1 MKAIPYMHPTIY
13 NLYLLAL
20 HGKSLEKRYRFIS
33 GEIGGGQ
40 RVFEPGC
47 GTGILADYLYKSCDY
62 VGWDMNPT
70 FVTYLKRKGYNVE
83 MHDIL
88 DFENYPENDV
98 CVIVDVLHHI
108 VPKEQIL
115 IKNALKT
122 TKKLIVVE
130 PYEAFS
136 FPLPYRIR
144 KYYDSFLGDND
155 GINPYDNRVNWAYS
169 PEELKKYFTSLG
181 AHKIAE
187 IGKDIMAVFHPDK
200 CE

>member
-1 MKAIPYMHPTIY
+1 MKAIPYMHPMIY

-33 GEIGGGQ
+33 GEIGGDQ
-40 RVFEPGC
+40 RVFELGC
-47 GTGILADYLYKSCDY
+47 GTGILAGYLDKSCDY
-62 VGWDMNPT
+62 IGWDMNPT
-70 FVTYLKRKGYNVE
+70 FVTYLRRKGYNVE
-83 MHDIL
+83 IHDIL

-98 CVIVDVLHHI
+98 CIIVDVLHHI

-115 IKNALKT
+115 IENALKS

-136 FPLPYRIR
+136 FPLPHHIR

-155 GINPYDNRVNWAYS
+155 GINPYSNRMNWSYS
-169 PEELKKYFTSLG
+169 PEELKKYFASLG
-181 AHKIAE
+181 AREITE
-187 IGKDIMAVFHPDK
+187 IGKDILAVF
-200 CE
+200 